1 METRHAIRLQPAT
14 EADHPAVI
22 ALTNRAYRQA
32 EGQTDWKVEDLVGG
46 QRIDASLL
54 AEDLA
59 APGAVLLIAR
69 DGAGEHVGHVRL
81 DAGPDGGW
89 YLSMLTVRPDRQ
101 DGGLGRAVLEAAE
114 AYARANGGRTMQM
127 SVLHARDAL
136 IAWYGRR
143 GYRPTGATKPFP
155 YGDAR
160 FGTPTREGLY
170 FVVLEKALQPQASA

>member
-1 METRHAIRLQPAT
+1 MKISAAISLQPAT
-14 EADHPAVI
+14 EADHDTVI

-32 EGQTDWKVEDLVGG
+32 EGQTDWKVENLVAG

-59 APGAVLLIAR
+59 RPGARLLVAR
-69 DGAGEHVGHVRL
+69 DPDGEHVGHVRL
-81 DAGPDGGW
+81 DAGQGGAW

-114 AYARANGGRTMQM
+114 AHAAAHGARTMQM
-127 SVLHARDAL
+127 SVLNPREAL

-143 GYRPTGATKPFP
+143 GYAPTGETKPFP
-155 YGDAR
+155 YGDDR
-160 FGTPTREGLY
+160 FGTPTREGMY
-170 FVVLEKALQPQASA
+170 FVVLEKALSPYASA

>member
-1 METRHAIRLQPAT
+1 METNAALRLQPAS
-14 EADHPAVI
+14 EADHEAVI

-32 EGQTDWKVEDLVGG
+32 EGQTDWKVEDLVAG

-54 AEDLA
+54 AEDLSQ
-59 APGAVLLIAR
+59 PGAVLLVAR
-69 DGAGEHVGHVRL
+69 DSAGEHVGHVRL
-81 DAGPDGGW
+81 DAGRGGAW

-114 AYARANGGRTMQM
+114 AYAIFHGARTLRM
-127 SVLHARDAL
+127 SVLHPREAL

-143 GYRPTGATKPFP
+143 GYAATGETKPFP

-160 FGTPTREGLY
+160 FGVPTREGMY
-170 FVVLEKALQPQASA
+170 FVVLEKTL

>member
-1 METRHAIRLQPAT
+1 MDIRHAIRLQPAT
-14 EADHPAVI
+14 EADHPSVI
-22 ALTNRAYRQA
+22 ALTNRAYRKA
-32 EGQTDWKVEDLVGG
+32 EGQTDWKVEDLVAG

-54 AEDLA
+54 ADDLA
-59 APGAVLLIAR
+59 RPGAVLLLAR

-81 DAGPDGGW
+81 DAGDDGAW

-101 DGGLGRAVLEAAE
+101 DGGLGRAVLQAAE
-114 AYARANGGRTMQM
+114 DYARAHGARRMQM
-127 SVLHARDAL
+127 SVLHAREAL

-143 GYRPTGATKPFP
+143 GYGKTGETKPFP

-170 FVVLEKALQPQASA
+170 FEVLEKAL

>member
-1 METRHAIRLQPAT
+1 METRPAVRLQPAT
-14 EADHPAVI
+14 QADHESVI

-32 EGQTDWKVEDLVGG
+32 EGQTDWKVEDLVAG

-54 AEDLA
+54 ADDLA
-59 APGAVLLIAR
+59 QPGAVLLIAR
-69 DGAGEHVGHVRL
+69 DAAGEHVGHVRL
-81 DAGPDGGW
+81 DGGQDGAW

-114 AYARANGGRTMQM
+114 DYARAHGARHMQM
-127 SVLHARDAL
+127 SVLHAREAL

-143 GYRPTGATKPFP
+143 GYAKTGETKPFP

-170 FVVLEKALQPQASA
+170 FEVLEKPL